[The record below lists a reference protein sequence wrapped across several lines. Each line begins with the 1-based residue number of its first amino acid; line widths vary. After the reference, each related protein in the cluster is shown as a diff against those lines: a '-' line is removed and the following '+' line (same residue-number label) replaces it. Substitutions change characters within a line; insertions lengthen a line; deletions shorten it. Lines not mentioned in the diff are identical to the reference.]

1 MTAQDIT
8 IPITLNCLREQL
20 PATTVPALKHKYSQ
34 REMRIYF
41 RKQNMAVWDFC
52 GGQVENIFQQYF
64 SFSISMTI

>member
-41 RKQNMAVWDFC
+41 RKQNMAV
-52 GGQVENIFQQYF
+52 
-64 SFSISMTI
+64 